1 MARSKTAAPRQR
13 LSVEARKEKLVEF
26 GRRFFATHGYD
37 ELSVEELAAQAGVS
51 KALVYHYYGS
61 KHGLCVATIDDVA
74 RRLELSLA
82 PPPGLPLEEA
92 LRASL
97 RAFVLFV
104 RDNSAIYR
112 TLLRGGIGNDP
123 AVSQI
128 LERVRQ
134 SATALILGLLGK
146 SRPSP
151 TLRIAL
157 AGWIGF
163 AESATLAWLEHRGV
177 DADGLVEVLVD
188 ALAAVLPS
196 DAVALPHDAV
206 ALSHDA
212 APDAK
217 QESPQP
223 TRAVRKPRRQR

>member
-1 MARSKTAAPRQR
+1 M
-13 LSVEARKEKLVEF
+13 
-26 GRRFFATHGYD
+26 
-37 ELSVEELAAQAGVS
+37 
-51 KALVYHYYGS
+51 
-61 KHGLCVATIDDVA
+61 
-74 RRLELSLA
+74 
-82 PPPGLPLEEA
+82 
-92 LRASL
+92 
-97 RAFVLFV
+97 
-104 RDNSAIYR
+104 
-112 TLLRGGIGNDP
+112 
-123 AVSQI
+123 
-128 LERVRQ
+128 
-134 SATALILGLLGK
+134 GK

-212 APDAK
+212 APDAQ